1 MSFIFKIKNDFLL
14 NKNYLNNK
22 MKIYIQKL
30 ITDYFNKKV
39 ENDEIIW
46 RCLICGVDMGSMNPR
61 QFCRKTYCPNQ
72 FI

>member
-1 MSFIFKIKNDFLL
+1 
-14 NKNYLNNK
+14 